1 LPIFLIFV
9 SIVITC
15 VLTLINL
22 TVITYVITIDY
33 GRVMA

>member
-22 TVITYVITIDY
+22 TVITYVI
-33 GRVMA
+33 G